1 MRVAFTEVD
10 GTRVRYFHSG
20 EGERVL
26 VLLHGLGISADS
38 WVRNIDVLAE
48 KHRVIAPDL
57 PGHGFTE
64 LPDLGGRAAHPAMV
78 ETVLGLL
85 DRLGVDRFSICGH
98 SYGATIAALI
108 YFERPDKVEKLVF
121 NGSHRIFQS
130 PDETVKGFE
139 KSYANARSAIGD
151 PSLATCRQRMANV
164 CHDPDN
170 IPEEILLVQL
180 TSYAQPSAAED
191 YEKIARANMDLDL
204 SRPYRCGDRIHEV
217 AVPVLV
223 ISGREDVRVPVADLE
238 QGMKRLQQGDL
249 VLVDRCGHMLQSEHA
264 DLFNATMLEFLDR

>member
-1 MRVAFTEVD
+1 MRISFTHVD
-10 GTRVRYFHSG
+10 GCRVRYIFEG
-20 EGERVL
+20 EGERVI

-38 WVRNIDVLAE
+38 WARNIDVLAA
-48 KHRVIAPDL
+48 KYRVIAPDL

-64 LPDLGGRAAHPAMV
+64 LPDLRGRAAHPTMV
-78 ETVLGLL
+78 EIVLGLL
-85 DRLGVDRFSICGH
+85 DRLGVDTFSICGH

-108 YFERPDKVEKLVF
+108 YFERPGKVEKLIF

-139 KSYANARSAIGD
+139 NSYANAKSAIGD

-164 CHDPDN
+164 CYDPDN
-170 IPEEILLVQL
+170 IPEELLLVQL
-180 TSYAQPSAAED
+180 TSYALPTSAD
-191 YEKIARANMDLDL
+191 NYEKIARANMELDL

-223 ISGREDVRVPVADLE
+223 MSGKEDVRVPVADLE
-238 QGMKRLQQGDL
+238 DGMKRLQDGEL
-249 VLVDRCGHMLQSEHA
+249 VLVDHCGHMLQSEHA
-264 DLFNATMLEFLDR
+264 DLFNTKMLEFLDR